1 MKAKKMVCFIVL
13 CSLLCITF
21 TGCSSVVDTKKKDGR
36 LKVVATVFAEYDFLR
51 HIAGDKI
58 NLSMLMLPGADLH
71 AFDPTPKDVA
81 SVQSAD
87 LFVTIGG
94 ESDAWSEKIMES
106 VDNKNLQTIKLMDCV
121 SNVVEEEVVEGME
134 TEEEGQE
141 DKEKEFDEHVW
152 TSPKNAIQIVEH
164 LRDKLCKMDA
174 KNAKTYQKNA
184 ASYIEKLQDL
194 DAQFTDV
201 VQNAKRKEIIVADR
215 FPFRYFADAYG
226 LTYYAAYPGCSTQTG
241 ASAETI
247 SFLIDKVKEDHIPV
261 VFHMELSSDKMADTI
276 CKETGAKKAQLN
288 AVHNVSKTDFD
299 KGRGY
304 LELMQDNVFV
314 LKEALN

>member
-13 CSLLCITF
+13 CSLLCTTF

-121 SNVVEEEVVEGME
+121 SNVVEEEVVEGMQ

-184 ASYIEKLQDL
+184 ASYIEKLHGWYCELFEPLQLVELIEEKLSDENC
-194 DAQFTDV
+194 TD
-201 VQNAKRKEIIVADR
+201 KERKALEELR
-215 FPFRYFADAYG
+215 
-226 LTYYAAYPGCSTQTG
+226 S
-241 ASAETI
+241 
-247 SFLIDKVKEDHIPV
+247 SFDEEGNNIL
-261 VFHMELSSDKMADTI
+261 F
-276 CKETGAKKAQLN
+276 
-288 AVHNVSKTDFD
+288 F
-299 KGRGY
+299 GRI
-304 LELMQDNVFV
+304 Q
-314 LKEALN
+314 

>member
-13 CSLLCITF
+13 CSLLCTTF

-121 SNVVEEEVVEGME
+121 SNVVEEEVVEGMQ
-134 TEEEGQE
+134 TEEEGQG

-152 TSPKNAIQIVEH
+152 TSLGKMRSRSWNIFGISYVRWMQRMQRHTKRMPPLT
-164 LRDKLCKMDA
+164 LRSCRILMHNLPMWFRMQKEKKSSWQTVFRFDICRCLWTDLLCSISGLL
-174 KNAKTYQKNA
+174 N
-184 ASYIEKLQDL
+184 
-194 DAQFTDV
+194 TDRCECR
-201 VQNAKRKEIIVADR
+201 ND
-215 FPFRYFADAYG
+215 FPF
-226 LTYYAAYPGCSTQTG
+226 
-241 ASAETI
+241 
-247 SFLIDKVKEDHIPV
+247 
-261 VFHMELSSDKMADTI
+261 
-276 CKETGAKKAQLN
+276 
-288 AVHNVSKTDFD
+288 
-299 KGRGY
+299 
-304 LELMQDNVFV
+304 
-314 LKEALN
+314 

>member
-13 CSLLCITF
+13 CSLLCTAF

-121 SNVVEEEVVEGME
+121 SNVVEEEVVEGMQ

-141 DKEKEFDEHVW
+141 DKEKELF
-152 TSPKNAIQIVEH
+152 
-164 LRDKLCKMDA
+164 
-174 KNAKTYQKNA
+174 
-184 ASYIEKLQDL
+184 
-194 DAQFTDV
+194 
-201 VQNAKRKEIIVADR
+201 
-215 FPFRYFADAYG
+215 
-226 LTYYAAYPGCSTQTG
+226 
-241 ASAETI
+241 
-247 SFLIDKVKEDHIPV
+247 
-261 VFHMELSSDKMADTI
+261 
-276 CKETGAKKAQLN
+276 
-288 AVHNVSKTDFD
+288 
-299 KGRGY
+299 
-304 LELMQDNVFV
+304 
-314 LKEALN
+314 

>member
-1 MKAKKMVCFIVL
+1 
-13 CSLLCITF
+13 
-21 TGCSSVVDTKKKDGR
+21 
-36 LKVVATVFAEYDFLR
+36 
-51 HIAGDKI
+51 
-58 NLSMLMLPGADLH
+58 
-71 AFDPTPKDVA
+71 
-81 SVQSAD
+81 
-87 LFVTIGG
+87 
-94 ESDAWSEKIMES
+94 MES

-121 SNVVEEEVVEGME
+121 SNVVEEEVVEGMQ

-215 FPFRYFADAYG
+215 FPFQYLPMPRTD
-226 LTYYAAYPGCSTQTG
+226 LLAAYPGCSTQTG
-241 ASAETI
+241 ASAETN
-247 SFLIDKVKEDHIPV
+247 FLSV
-261 VFHMELSSDKMADTI
+261 
-276 CKETGAKKAQLN
+276 
-288 AVHNVSKTDFD
+288 
-299 KGRGY
+299 R
-304 LELMQDNVFV
+304 
-314 LKEALN
+314 